1 MTCPP
6 VRILPLVL
14 LVAAA
19 CSGSDTAAPE
29 PVKDPNIVGSTG
41 GTVTASGGLASL
53 SIPAGALSSEVK
65 ITVAAAADPVND
77 SRTGTGTPFEFGPE
91 GTKFSQPV
99 ALTLKYDRTK
109 LPAGGA
115 QSELRVAQLTDDG
128 WILVQ
133 DSFVI
138 DSTSGTVKVAVS
150 ELGRS
155 AAAARI
161 MALSETAVPGGARRD
176 WHSFRRR
183 PIWTP
188 YYPPFNPCQAV
199 GLDGTGTQAFNGQ
212 LLAGDCVE
220 AGNGGRR
227 TDYYT
232 VTTSE
237 QTVLN
242 VEVAGAIKGP
252 FGLVSQGLVAYSSA
266 QIGSTLSTLVP
277 AGTWRLFV
285 TGADST
291 TTGSY
296 TITTSTSSLAARSGC
311 ENLAVVSGQTIA
323 GKVDSSD
330 CSATVPDWS
339 PYTAF
344 RGKTFY
350 LDLYR
355 AKLLAGKTYTF
366 STAHSGTGVNAC
378 SVLWVGGKI
387 VASVLDKGPETNP
400 KVMTYTSAVDQYA
413 TVEVEGCSTRGDV
426 WSPGAV
432 TNYALTISP

>member
-1 MTCPP
+1 MPDLFLDALTALLGDRYTLERELGGGGMSRVFVATEAALKREVVVKVLPPELVSAESLRRFEREIEMTVALQHPH
-6 VRILPLVL
+6 ILPVL
-14 LVAAA
+14 
-19 CSGSDTAAPE
+19 T
-29 PVKDPNIVGSTG
+29 
-41 GTVTASGGLASL
+41 
-53 SIPAGALSSEVK
+53 
-65 ITVAAAADPVND
+65 
-77 SRTGTGTPFEFGPE
+77 
-91 GTKFSQPV
+91 
-99 ALTLKYDRTK
+99 
-109 LPAGGA
+109 
-115 QSELRVAQLTDDG
+115 
-128 WILVQ
+128 
-133 DSFVI
+133 
-138 DSTSGTVKVAVS
+138 
-150 ELGRS
+150 
-155 AAAARI
+155 
-161 MALSETAVPGGARRD
+161 
-176 WHSFRRR
+176 
-183 PIWTP
+183 
-188 YYPPFNPCQAV
+188 
-199 GLDGTGTQAFNGQ
+199 
-212 LLAGDCVE
+212 AGDSLK

-227 TDYYT
+227 TDYCT

-252 FGLVSQGLVAYSSA
+252 FGLVSQGLVAHSSA